1 MLNKIVWIIATILL
15 LYSGIYFTLKLKAV
29 QFNFKKMIKGLHTKE
44 AIDISPFQ
52 SLMLSSAAKIGVGS
66 IAGIALA
73 LYIGN
78 EGTIFW
84 LWITSFIVAPNAYVE
99 SLFGAKYK
107 EKQDKIYTGGP
118 AYYIKKGLKN
128 KKLSILYALLI
139 IVVYIFCFSS
149 IQANTITTSI
159 YHSYQINKLTIAI
172 FITFVS
178 AIVIFRNIKDLIK
191 IISSFVPFMCLV
203 YICIGIIIITKNY
216 DQMLAIFE
224 TIIQQAFNFKAFI
237 SGFLTSLIIGIQ
249 RGIFSNEAGIG
260 TGAIAAA
267 TSDTKDYK
275 SQGYVQIIGVYF
287 TSLVIC
293 TISAF
298 IIMTSPYKTLSLE
311 NINGIEIALF
321 ALKHHL
327 GKLGELFLLL
337 SITLFAFSTIIAGYY
352 YGESSLKF
360 IHKKISKIGILLFK
374 GITLLILFFGAIIK
388 PGVLWDISDFI
399 IGILAIINIYAIL
412 KLYNKEKL

>member
-1 MLNKIVWIIATILL
+1 MLNKIVWVLATILL

-29 QFNFKKMIKGLHTKE
+29 QFNFKKMIKGLYTKE
-44 AIDISPFQ
+44 KTDISPFQ

-84 LWITSFIVAPNAYVE
+84 LWITSFLVAPNAYVE

-128 KKLSILYALLI
+128 KKLSILYASLI
-139 IVVYIFCFSS
+139 IIVYIFCFSS
-149 IQANTITTSI
+149 IQSNTITSSI
-159 YHSYQINKLTIAI
+159 NHAYQINKLCIGI
-172 FITFVS
+172 LITSIS
-178 AIVIFRNIKDLIK
+178 AFVIFRNIKDLIK
-191 IISSFVPFMCLV
+191 IISSFVPFMCLI
-203 YICIGIIIITKNY
+203 YICIGIIIVTKNY
-216 DQMLAIFE
+216 DQILLILE
-224 TIIQQAFNFKAFI
+224 NIIKQAFNFKAFF

-287 TSLVIC
+287 TSLIIC

-298 IIMTSPYKTLSLE
+298 IIMTSPYKTLNLE
-311 NINGIEIALF
+311 NINGIELALF

-327 GKLGELFLLL
+327 GRLGELFLIV

-360 IHKKISKIGILLFK
+360 INNKITKQGIFIFKI
-374 GITLLILFFGAIIK
+374 ITLCILFFGSIIK
-388 PGVLWDISDFI
+388 PGILWDISDLI
-399 IGILAIINIYAIL
+399 IGILAIINIYSIL
-412 KLYNKEKL
+412 KLYNAEKL

>member
-1 MLNKIVWIIATILL
+1 MLNKIVWVLATILL

-29 QFNFKKMIKGLHTKE
+29 QFNFKKMIKGLYTKE
-44 AIDISPFQ
+44 KTDISPFQ

-66 IAGIALA
+66 IAGIAFA

-84 LWITSFIVAPNAYVE
+84 LWITSFLVAPNAYVE

-128 KKLSILYALLI
+128 KKLSILYASLI
-139 IVVYIFCFSS
+139 IIVYIFCFSS
-149 IQANTITTSI
+149 IQSNTITSSI
-159 YHSYQINKLTIAI
+159 NHAYQINKLCIGI
-172 FITFVS
+172 LITSIS
-178 AIVIFRNIKDLIK
+178 AFVIFRNIKDLIK
-191 IISSFVPFMCLV
+191 IISSFVPFMCLI
-203 YICIGIIIITKNY
+203 YICIGIIIVIKNY
-216 DQMLAIFE
+216 DQILLILE
-224 TIIQQAFNFKAFI
+224 NIIKQAFNFKAFF

-287 TSLVIC
+287 TSLIIC

-298 IIMTSPYKTLSLE
+298 IIMTSPYKTLNLE
-311 NINGIEIALF
+311 NINGIELALF

-327 GKLGELFLLL
+327 GRLGELFLIV

-360 IHKKISKIGILLFK
+360 INNKITKQGIFIFKI
-374 GITLLILFFGAIIK
+374 ITLCILFFGSIIK
-388 PGVLWDISDFI
+388 PGILWDISDLI
-399 IGILAIINIYAIL
+399 IGILAIINIYSIL
-412 KLYNKEKL
+412 KLYNTEKL